1 MRMIL
6 LGPPGAGKGTVAQF
20 MSEDYKIPII
30 STGDLLRNSVSQKTQ
45 IGIKAKSYIDKG
57 LFVPDGIV
65 NEVLMQRI
73 KEKDCKKGYILDGY
87 PRTLAQAK
95 SLEENDIKVDVVLN
109 FNVSKET
116 IIDRMTTRLTCKKCG
131 TIYNIKNVPPK
142 KEGICDKCGGLL
154 YQREDQKPEVIR
166 ERLKVYEEQT
176 KPLTDYYRK
185 KGLLKDFD
193 SSPSDPRKMFE
204 NALAALN

>member
-20 MSEDYKIPII
+20 MAEDYKIPII

-57 LFVPDGIV
+57 LFVPDKIV

-73 KEKDCKKGYILDGY
+73 TEKDCKKGYILDGY

-131 TIYNIKNVPPK
+131 TIFNIKNVPPK

-193 SSPSDPRKMFE
+193 SNPSDPRKMFE
-204 NALAALN
+204 NALAALK